1 MNFFR
6 NKRKWKVGFMVVSIL
21 AVVALFLGVTTPAL
35 AQDNPTRPTPD
46 GANLE
51 LFYARELLIADRQ
64 AEALNRASEAI
75 IRVESLI
82 TRLQGEGLDTAELE
96 VALDAYRRDVA
107 SAQTAHDEAVVILN
121 AHVGFDNDGQVTDF
135 AQALETVRQAGRFL
149 RDAHLKLRSGNLDLR
164 LALRE
169 WRSTHVPQ

>member
-1 MNFFR
+1 MIGFR
-6 NKRKWKVGFMVVSIL
+6 NKHKWKVGFFVISLL
-21 AVVALFLGVTTPAL
+21 AVAAMFLGVTTPTL
-35 AQDNPTRPTPD
+35 AQDTPTRPTPD

-51 LFYARELLIADRQ
+51 RFYARELLIADRQ
-64 AEALNRASEAI
+64 AEALNRAGEAI

-82 TRLQGEGLDTAELE
+82 TRLQGEGFDTAELE

-107 SAQTAHDEAVVILN
+107 DAQAAHDDAVAVLN
-121 AHVGFDNDGQVTDF
+121 VHVGFDNDGQVTDI

-169 WRSTHVPQ
+169 WRATHMPQ